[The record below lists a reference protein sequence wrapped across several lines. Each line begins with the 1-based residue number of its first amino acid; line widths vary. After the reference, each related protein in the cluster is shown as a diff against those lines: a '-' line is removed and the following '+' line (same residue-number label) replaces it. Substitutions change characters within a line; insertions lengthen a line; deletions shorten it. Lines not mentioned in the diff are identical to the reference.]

1 MTLILSMVIM
11 PLLSIVVP
19 TLDRPDTL
27 RHALATMASQPA
39 QADCE
44 FIVQNNGGN
53 PEIAKMVADLR
64 DRRFT
69 HFASET
75 ILTMTD
81 NWEAALGHASGEY
94 ITFLGDDDGLMPY
107 ACATA
112 SDLLSGRKID
122 LLSWHAYS
130 YYWPGYHH
138 PAFRNRLLAEI
149 DLASSARRVSSRDEL
164 ARVFGFQAHYAH
176 LPMIYNSFVRR
187 SVIDRMRAVGGRY
200 FIGLSPDVASGIA
213 NAALTDSFV
222 RLSRP
227 LSMAGFSQH
236 STGHALFFEA
246 TNLLETSRGARDF
259 GTIDDDP
266 RLPDLNALQLF
277 IAKDMLVL
285 KRLLL
290 PGDDEV
296 RVDFKALAQALATGI
311 NNRPSLYDR
320 TVQTI
325 GELARMHGFDVA
337 DIIIPARLADR
348 PPPPDRGV
356 RAIGQNRLVYELDGS
371 ALGLNSIADAVRVI
385 AQFVPDQGPF
395 DPAALEAS
403 VSAPVLGAEELE
415 FTRGGAGVAAL
426 IEGWSEPE
434 QWGTWS
440 VARNCVLRF
449 EVHPIPSRPVELVLA
464 CRAFVSDG
472 NPQLRAACRVG
483 NGAQQQLTFS
493 KEAFAGLRR
502 LMLDPAAIAAD
513 GTLTISLSLSDPRS
527 PADLGLS
534 SDARP
539 LGIGLER
546 IWLDDDIG
554 SSRGG

>member
-1 MTLILSMVIM
+1 M

-27 RHALATMASQPA
+27 RHALATMACQPA
-39 QADCE
+39 HADCE
-44 FIVQNNGGN
+44 FVVQNNGGN
-53 PEIAKMVADLR
+53 PEIAKMVADLQ
-64 DRRFT
+64 DERFK
-69 HFASET
+69 HFASKAV
-75 ILTMTD
+75 LTMTD
-81 NWEAALGHASGEY
+81 NWEEALGHASGEY
-94 ITFLGDDDGLMPY
+94 IAFLGDDDGLMPY

-112 SDLLSGRKID
+112 SDLLSGGKID

-130 YYWPGYHH
+130 YHWPGYYH

-149 DLASSARRVSSRDEL
+149 DLTSSAKRVASRDEL
-164 ARVFGFQAHYAH
+164 VRIFGFQAHYAN

-236 STGHALFFEA
+236 STGHALFFE
-246 TNLLETSRGARDF
+246 TIDLLETSRGARDF
-259 GTIDDDP
+259 GPIDDDP

-285 KRLLL
+285 KHLLL
-290 PGDDEV
+290 ADDDDV
-296 RVDFKALAQALATGI
+296 RLDFKALAQALATDI
-311 NNRPSLYDR
+311 NNRPPLYDR

-325 GELARMHGFDVA
+325 GELARMHGFEVA

-348 PPPPDRGV
+348 PPPGKGV
-356 RAIGQNRLVYELDGS
+356 RVIGQNRVVYELDGS
-371 ALGLNSIADAVRVI
+371 AIGLNSIADAVRVV
-385 AQFVPDQGPF
+385 AQFVPDQEPF
-395 DPAALEAS
+395 DLVAPEAPA
-403 VSAPVLGAEELE
+403 SAPVLGAEELE
-415 FTRGGAGVAAL
+415 FGCGGAGVAAL

-440 VARNCVLRF
+440 VARHCVLRF
-449 EVHPIPSRPVELVLA
+449 EVHPVPSRPVELVVA
-464 CRAFVSDG
+464 CRAFVSDR
-472 NPQLRAACRVG
+472 NPQLGAVCRVG
-483 NGAQQQLTFS
+483 SGAQQELTFS
-493 KEAFAGLRR
+493 TGAFAGLRR

-513 GTLTISLSLSDPRS
+513 GSLTISLSLSDPRS

-534 SDARP
+534 ADVRP

-546 IWLDDDIG
+546 IWLDEVRA
-554 SSRGG
+554 SRDR

>member
-1 MTLILSMVIM
+1 M
-11 PLLSIVVP
+11 PLLSIVIP

-27 RHALATMASQPA
+27 GHALATLACQPT

-44 FIVQNNGGN
+44 FIVQNNGGK
-53 PEIAKMVADLR
+53 PEIAEMVAGLKDE
-64 DRRFT
+64 RFR
-69 HFASET
+69 HFASDT
-75 ILTMTD
+75 VLTMTD

-94 ITFLGDDDGLMPY
+94 IAFLGDDDGMMPY

-112 SDLLSGRKID
+112 SAMLADGKID
-122 LLSWHAYS
+122 LLSWSAYS
-130 YYWPGYHH
+130 YYWPRYYH
-138 PAFRNRLLAEI
+138 PAFRNRLVAEI
-149 DLASSARRVSSRDEL
+149 DLTSSARRIVSRDEL
-164 ARVFGFQAHYAH
+164 ARIFGFQAHYAH

-187 SVIDRMRAVGGRY
+187 SVIDRMRAACGRY

-213 NAALTDSFV
+213 NAALTDGFV

-236 STGHALFFEA
+236 STGHALFFET

-259 GTIDDDP
+259 GPIDSDP
-266 RLPDLNALQLF
+266 QLPDLNALQLF
-277 IAKDMLVL
+277 IAKDMLDL

-290 PGDDEV
+290 ANDDRV
-296 RVDFKALAQALATGI
+296 RIDFKALAQALATDI
-311 NNRPSLYDR
+311 NTRPPLYDR
-320 TVQTI
+320 TVRTI
-325 GELARMHGFDVA
+325 GELSRTHGFDAA

-348 PPPPDRGV
+348 PPPGRGV
-356 RAIGQNRLVYELDGS
+356 SVIGQDRVLYELDGS

-385 AQFVPDQGPF
+385 AQFVPDQAPF
-395 DPAALEAS
+395 DSSALEVTA
-403 VSAPVLGAEELE
+403 SAPILGPGELD
-415 FTRGGAGVAAL
+415 FRRGGTGVAAL
-426 IEGWSEPE
+426 MEGWSEPE

-440 VARNCVLRF
+440 VARHCVLRF
-449 EVHPIPSRPVELVLA
+449 ALAPIPSRPISLVLA

-472 NPQLRAACRVG
+472 NPRLQAVFRVG
-483 NGAQQQLTFS
+483 NGPQQQLTFS
-493 KEAFAGLRR
+493 RGAFAGERR

-546 IWLDDDIG
+546 IWLDDDDRA
-554 SSRGG
+554 SRSP

>member
-1 MTLILSMVIM
+1 MVIM

-19 TLDRPDTL
+19 TLDRPNTL
-27 RHALATMASQPA
+27 RHALATMACQPA
-39 QADCE
+39 HADCE
-44 FIVQNNGGN
+44 FVVQNNGGN
-53 PEIAKMVADLR
+53 PEIAKMVADLE
-64 DRRFT
+64 DERFK
-69 HFASET
+69 HFASDT
-75 ILTMTD
+75 VLTMTD

-94 ITFLGDDDGLMPY
+94 IAFLGDDDGLMPY

-112 SDLLSGRKID
+112 SELLSGRKID
-122 LLSWHAYS
+122 LLSWPAYS
-130 YYWPGYHH
+130 YYWPGYYH
-138 PAFRNRLLAEI
+138 PAFRNRLVAEI
-149 DLASSARRVSSRDEL
+149 DLTSSVRRVSSRREL
-164 ARVFGFQAHYAH
+164 ARIFGFQAHYAN

-227 LSMAGFSQH
+227 LGMAGFSEH
-236 STGHALFFEA
+236 STGHALFFE
-246 TNLLETSRGARDF
+246 TTDLLETSRGARDF
-259 GTIDDDP
+259 GPIDDDP

-290 PGDDEV
+290 TDGDDV
-296 RVDFKALAQALATGI
+296 RLDFKALAQALATDI
-311 NNRPSLYDR
+311 NNRPPLYDR

-325 GELARMHGFDVA
+325 GELARTHGFDVA
-337 DIIIPARLADR
+337 DIVIPARLPDR
-348 PPPPDRGV
+348 PPPGKGV
-356 RAIGQNRLVYELDGS
+356 RVIGQNRVIYELDGS
-371 ALGLNSIADAVRVI
+371 ALGLNSIADAVRLI
-385 AQFVPDQGPF
+385 AHFVPDQEPF
-395 DPAALEAS
+395 DPAALEV

-415 FTRGGAGVAAL
+415 FRWGGAGVAAL

-449 EVHPIPSRPVELVLA
+449 EVRPIPSRPVELVLV

-483 NGAQQQLTFS
+483 NGVEQHLTFS

-502 LMLDPAAIAAD
+502 LMLDPAAIGAD

-534 SDARP
+534 SDVRP
-539 LGIGLER
+539 LGIGIER
-546 IWLDDDIG
+546 IWLDDVHP
-554 SSRGG
+554 SRDR

>member
-1 MTLILSMVIM
+1 MVIM

-27 RHALATMASQPA
+27 RHALATMACQPA

-53 PEIAKMVADLR
+53 PEIAKMVADLQ
-64 DRRFT
+64 DGRFR

-75 ILTMTD
+75 VLTMTD

-94 ITFLGDDDGLMPY
+94 IAFLGDDDGLMPY

-112 SDLLSGRKID
+112 SSVLADRKID
-122 LLSWHAYS
+122 LLSWDAYS
-130 YYWPGYHH
+130 YYWPGYYH

-149 DLASSARRVSSRDEL
+149 DLTSSARRVSSRSEL
-164 ARVFGFQAHYAH
+164 ARIFCFQAHYAH

-187 SVIDRMRAVGGRY
+187 SVVDRMRAACGRY

-213 NAALTDSFV
+213 NAALTESFV

-236 STGHALFFEA
+236 STGHALFFET

-259 GTIDDDP
+259 GPIDDD
-266 RLPDLNALQLF
+266 RQLPDLNALQLF
-277 IAKDMLVL
+277 IAKDMLDL

-290 PGDDEV
+290 ADDDGV
-296 RVDFKALAQALATGI
+296 RLDFKALAQALATDI
-311 NNRPSLYDR
+311 NNRPPLYDR

-348 PPPPDRGV
+348 PPPGKGISV
-356 RAIGQNRLVYELDGS
+356 IGQNRVLYELDGS
-371 ALGLNSIADAVRVI
+371 ALGLSSIADAVRVI
-385 AQFVPDQGPF
+385 AQFVPDQAPF
-395 DPAALEAS
+395 DPAALEAA
-403 VSAPVLGAEELE
+403 VPAPVLGPEELD
-415 FTRGGAGVAAL
+415 FSRGGAGTAAL

-440 VARNCVLRF
+440 IARNCVLRF
-449 EVHPIPSRPVELVLA
+449 AIDPFPSRPVALVLA

-472 NPQLRAACRVG
+472 NPRLQAICRVG
-483 NGAQQQLTFS
+483 DGPQQQLSFS
-493 KEAFAGLRR
+493 KGSFAGQRR
-502 LMLDPAAIAAD
+502 LMLDPAAISAD

-546 IWLDDDIG
+546 AWLDDDARA
-554 SSRGG
+554 SPSR

>member
-1 MTLILSMVIM
+1 MVIM

-27 RHALATMASQPA
+27 RHALATMACQPA
-39 QADCE
+39 HADCE
-44 FIVQNNGGN
+44 FVVQNNGGN
-53 PEIAKMVADLR
+53 PEIAKMVADLQ
-64 DRRFT
+64 DKRFK

-75 ILTMTD
+75 VLTMTD

-94 ITFLGDDDGLMPY
+94 IAFLGDDDGLMPY

-122 LLSWHAYS
+122 LLSWRAYS
-130 YYWPGYHH
+130 YYWPGYYH

-149 DLASSARRVSSRDEL
+149 DLTSSAKRVASRDEL
-164 ARVFGFQAHYAH
+164 ARIFGFQAHYAN

-236 STGHALFFEA
+236 STGHALFFE
-246 TNLLETSRGARDF
+246 TTDLLETSRGARDF
-259 GTIDDDP
+259 GPIDDDP

-290 PGDDEV
+290 TDDDDV
-296 RVDFKALAQALATGI
+296 RLDFKALAQALATNI
-311 NNRPSLYDR
+311 NNRPPLYDR
-320 TVQTI
+320 TVRTI
-325 GELARMHGFDVA
+325 GELARTHGFDVA

-348 PPPPDRGV
+348 PPPGKGV
-356 RAIGQNRLVYELDGS
+356 RVIGQNRVVYELDGS
-371 ALGLNSIADAVRVI
+371 ALGLNSIEDAVRVI
-385 AQFVPDQGPF
+385 AQFVPDQEPF
-395 DPAALEAS
+395 APAALEAP
-403 VSAPVLGAEELE
+403 VSAPVLGAEKLD
-415 FTRGGAGVAAL
+415 FGRGGAGVAAL
-426 IEGWSEPE
+426 VEGWSEPE

-449 EVHPIPSRPVELVLA
+449 EIRPFPSRPVELVLA

-483 NGAQQQLTFS
+483 NGAPQQLTFS
-493 KEAFAGLRR
+493 SEAFAGLRR
-502 LMLDPAAIAAD
+502 LVLDPAAIAAD
-513 GTLTISLSLSDPRS
+513 GMLTVSLSLSDPRS

-534 SDARP
+534 SDVRP

-546 IWLDDDIG
+546 IWLDDG
-554 SSRGG
+554 VHASRDG

>member
-1 MTLILSMVIM
+1 M

-27 RHALATMASQPA
+27 RHALATMACQPA

-53 PEIAKMVADLR
+53 PEIAKMVANFR
-64 DRRFT
+64 DERFR
-69 HFASET
+69 HFASESV
-75 ILTMTD
+75 LTMTD

-94 ITFLGDDDGLMPY
+94 IAFLGDDDGLMPY
-107 ACATA
+107 AGATA
-112 SDLLSGRKID
+112 TDMLSGRKID
-122 LLSWHAYS
+122 LLSWDAYS
-130 YYWPGYHH
+130 YYWPGYYH

-149 DLASSARRVSSRDEL
+149 DLTSSARRVSSRGEL
-164 ARVFGFQAHYAH
+164 ARIFGFQAHYAR

-187 SVIDRMRAVGGRY
+187 SVVDRMRAACGRY

-213 NAALTDSFV
+213 NAALTESFV

-236 STGHALFFEA
+236 STGHALFFET

-259 GTIDDDP
+259 GPIDDDLQ
-266 RLPDLNALQLF
+266 LPDLNALQLF
-277 IAKDMLVL
+277 IAKDMLDL

-290 PGDDEV
+290 ADDDGM
-296 RVDFKALAQALATGI
+296 RLDFKALAQALATDI
-311 NNRPSLYDR
+311 NNRPPLYDR

-337 DIIIPARLADR
+337 DIIIPVRLADR
-348 PPPPDRGV
+348 PPPGQGTSV
-356 RAIGQNRLVYELDGS
+356 VGQNRVLYELDGS

-385 AQFVPDQGPF
+385 AQFVPDQAPF
-395 DPAALEAS
+395 DPAALETAGL
-403 VSAPVLGAEELE
+403 APVLGPEELD
-415 FTRGGAGVAAL
+415 FSRGGAGTAAL

-440 VARNCVLRF
+440 IARNCVLRF
-449 EVHPIPSRPVELVLA
+449 AMDPIPSRPVALVLA

-472 NPQLRAACRVG
+472 NPRLQAICRVG
-483 NGAQQQLTFS
+483 NGPQQQLSFS
-493 KEAFAGLRR
+493 RGSFAGQRR

-546 IWLDDDIG
+546 VWLDDDA
-554 SSRGG
+554 RA

>member
-1 MTLILSMVIM
+1 MVIM

-27 RHALATMASQPA
+27 RHALATMACQPA
-39 QADCE
+39 HADCE

-53 PEIAKMVADLR
+53 PEIARIVADLK
-64 DRRFT
+64 DERFR

-75 ILTMTD
+75 VLTMTD
-81 NWEAALGHASGEY
+81 NWEAALGHTSGEY
-94 ITFLGDDDGLMPY
+94 VAFIGDDDGLMPY
-107 ACATA
+107 ACAAA
-112 SDLLSGRKID
+112 SEMLSDRNID
-122 LLSWHAYS
+122 LLSWSAYTYHWPS
-130 YYWPGYHH
+130 YYH

-149 DLASSARRVSSRDEL
+149 DLTSSVKRVSSRDEL
-164 ARVFGFQAHYAH
+164 ARIFGFQAHYAH

-187 SVIDRMRAVGGRY
+187 SIIDRMRAIGGRY

-213 NAALTDSFV
+213 NAALTDSFI

-236 STGHALFFEA
+236 STGHALFFE
-246 TNLLETSRGARDF
+246 TTDLLETPRGARDF
-259 GTIDDDP
+259 GPIDEDP
-266 RLPDLNALQLF
+266 QLPDLNALQLF

-290 PGDDEV
+290 ADHGDV
-296 RVDFKALAQALATGI
+296 RLDFKALAQALATDI
-311 NNRPSLYDR
+311 NHRPPLYDR

-325 GELARMHGFDVA
+325 GELARTHGFDVA

-348 PPPPDRGV
+348 PPPRGGV
-356 RAIGQNRLVYELDGS
+356 RVTGPNRVVYELDGS

-385 AQFVPDQGPF
+385 AQFVPDQGPL
-395 DPAALEAS
+395 DPAALKAP
-403 VSAPVLGAEELE
+403 VSSPVLGVKELE
-415 FTRGGAGVAAL
+415 FAHGGAGVAAL

-440 VARNCVLRF
+440 IGRNCVLRF

-483 NGAQQQLTFS
+483 NGAPQQLTFS
-493 KEAFAGLRR
+493 REAFAGLRR

-546 IWLDDDIG
+546 IWLDHDVRAA
-554 SSRGG
+554 RGE

>member
-1 MTLILSMVIM
+1 MVIM

-19 TLDRPDTL
+19 TLDRPETL
-27 RHALATMASQPA
+27 RHALATMACQPA
-39 QADCE
+39 HADCE

-53 PEIAKMVADLR
+53 PEIAKMVADLQ
-64 DRRFT
+64 DERFR

-75 ILTMTD
+75 VLTMTD

-94 ITFLGDDDGLMPY
+94 IAFIGDDDGLMPY

-112 SDLLSGRKID
+112 SEMLAGRNID
-122 LLSWHAYS
+122 LLSWSAYT
-130 YYWPGYHH
+130 YHWPGYYH

-149 DLASSARRVSSRDEL
+149 DLTSSAQRVSSRGEL
-164 ARVFGFQAHYAH
+164 ARIFGFQAHYAH

-187 SVIDRMRAVGGRY
+187 NVIDRMRAIGGRY

-227 LSMAGFSQH
+227 LSMSGISQH
-236 STGHALFFEA
+236 STGHALFFE
-246 TNLLETSRGARDF
+246 TTDLLETPRGSRDF
-259 GTIDDDP
+259 GPIDDEP
-266 RLPDLNALQLF
+266 QLPDLNALQLF

-290 PGDDEV
+290 ANDDDV
-296 RVDFKALAQALATGI
+296 RLDFKALAQALATDI
-311 NNRPSLYDR
+311 NHRPPLYDR

-325 GELARMHGFDVA
+325 GELARTHGFDVA

-348 PPPPDRGV
+348 PPPGKGV
-356 RAIGQNRLVYELDGS
+356 SVIGQNRVLYELDGF

-385 AQFVPDQGPF
+385 AQFVPDQGPL
-395 DPAALEAS
+395 DAMVLKAP
-403 VSAPVLGAEELE
+403 VSAPVLGAKQLE
-415 FTRGGAGVAAL
+415 FAHGGAGVAAL

-440 VARNCVLRF
+440 IARNCVLRF

-464 CRAFVSDG
+464 CRAFVSDR
-472 NPQLRAACRVG
+472 NPQLQAACRVG
-483 NGAQQQLTFS
+483 NGAPQQLTFS

-502 LMLDPAAIAAD
+502 LRLDPAAIAAD

-546 IWLDDDIG
+546 IWLEHDVG
-554 SSRGG
+554 ATRGP

>member
-1 MTLILSMVIM
+1 M
-11 PLLSIVVP
+11 PLLSIVIP

-27 RHALATMASQPA
+27 RHALATMACQPA

-53 PEIAKMVADLR
+53 PAIAKMVADLQ
-64 DRRFT
+64 DERFKY
-69 HFASET
+69 FASDT
-75 ILTMTD
+75 VLTMTD
-81 NWEAALGHASGEY
+81 NWEAALGRASGEY

-112 SDLLSGRKID
+112 SDMLSSRQID
-122 LLSWHAYS
+122 LLSWSAYS
-130 YYWPGYHH
+130 YYWPGYYH

-149 DLASSARRVSSRDEL
+149 DLTSSVKRVSSRAEL

-187 SVIDRMRAVGGRY
+187 SVIDRMRALGGRY

-236 STGHALFFEA
+236 STGHALFFE
-246 TNLLETSRGARDF
+246 TTDLLETPRGARDF
-259 GTIDDDP
+259 GPVDGDP
-266 RLPDLNALQLF
+266 ELPDLNALQLF
-277 IAKDMLVL
+277 IARDMLVL

-290 PGDDEV
+290 ADDDDV
-296 RVDFKALAQALATGI
+296 RLDFKALAQALATDI
-311 NNRPSLYDR
+311 NNRPPLYDR
-320 TVQTI
+320 TVRTI
-325 GELARMHGFDVA
+325 GELARTHGFDVA
-337 DIIIPARLADR
+337 DIVIPARLADR
-348 PPPPDRGV
+348 PPPPGQRV
-356 RAIGQNRLVYELDGS
+356 RVTGQNHVVYELDGPV
-371 ALGLNSIADAVRVI
+371 LGLNSIADAVRVI
-385 AQFVPDQGPF
+385 AQFVPDQEPF
-395 DPAALEAS
+395 DPAALEAP
-403 VSAPVLGAEELE
+403 VSAPVLGAEQLE
-415 FTRGGAGVAAL
+415 FARGGAGVAAL

-449 EVHPIPSRPVELVLA
+449 AVHPIPSRPVALVLA

-472 NPQLRAACRVG
+472 NPQLHAVCRVG
-483 NGAQQQLTFS
+483 NGVQQQLTFS
-493 KEAFAGLRR
+493 KEAFAGQRR

-546 IWLDDDIG
+546 IWLDDDVG
-554 SSRGG
+554 ASGGR

>member
-1 MTLILSMVIM
+1 M
-11 PLLSIVVP
+11 PLLSIVIP

-27 RHALATMASQPA
+27 RHALATMACQPA

-64 DRRFT
+64 DDRFR

-75 ILTMTD
+75 VLTMTD

-94 ITFLGDDDGLMPY
+94 IAFLGDDDGLMPY

-112 SDLLSGRKID
+112 SSMLSDRKID
-122 LLSWHAYS
+122 LLSWDAYS
-130 YYWPGYHH
+130 YYWPGYYH

-149 DLASSARRVSSRDEL
+149 DLTSSVKRVSSRVEL
-164 ARVFGFQAHYAH
+164 ARIFGFQVHYAH

-187 SVIDRMRAVGGRY
+187 SVVDRMRATAGRY

-213 NAALTDSFV
+213 NVALADSFV

-236 STGHALFFEA
+236 STGHALFFET

-259 GTIDDDP
+259 GAIDKGP
-266 RLPDLNALQLF
+266 QLPDLNALQLF
-277 IAKDMLVL
+277 IAKDMLDL

-290 PGDDEV
+290 AHDDDV
-296 RVDFKALAQALATGI
+296 RLDFKALAQAIATDI
-311 NNRPSLYDR
+311 NNRPPLYDR
-320 TVQTI
+320 TVQTV

-348 PPPPDRGV
+348 PPPGKGV
-356 RAIGQNRLVYELDGS
+356 SLVGQNRVLYELDGS

-385 AQFVPDQGPF
+385 AQFVPDQAPF
-395 DPAALEAS
+395 DPTALEAAA
-403 VSAPVLGAEELE
+403 VSTPVLGREKLD
-415 FTRGGAGVAAL
+415 FSRGGAGVAAL
-426 IEGWSEPE
+426 VEGWSEPE

-440 VARNCVLRF
+440 VARHCVLRF
-449 EVHPIPSRPVELVLA
+449 VVDPIPSRPTALVLM

-472 NPQLRAACRVG
+472 NPRLQAVCRVG
-483 NGAQQQLTFS
+483 DGPQQQLTFTQG
-493 KEAFAGLRR
+493 AFAGQRR
-502 LMLDPAAIAAD
+502 LTLDPATIAAD

-546 IWLDDDIG
+546 IWLDDDVRA
-554 SSRGG
+554 SRGR

>member
-1 MTLILSMVIM
+1 M

-27 RHALATMASQPA
+27 RHALATMACQPA
-39 QADCE
+39 HADCE

-53 PEIAKMVADLR
+53 PEIAKMVADLQD
-64 DRRFT
+64 DRFR

-75 ILTMTD
+75 VLTMTD
-81 NWEAALGHASGEY
+81 NWESALGHASGEY
-94 ITFLGDDDGLMPY
+94 IAFLGDDDGLMPY

-112 SDLLSGRKID
+112 SEMLAGRRIN
-122 LLSWHAYS
+122 LLSWDAYT
-130 YYWPGYHH
+130 YYWPGYYH

-149 DLASSARRVSSRDEL
+149 DLTSSARRVSSRREL
-164 ARVFGFQAHYAH
+164 ARIVGFQAHYAH

-187 SVIDRMRAVGGRY
+187 SVIDRMRAACGRY

-236 STGHALFFEA
+236 STGHALFFE
-246 TNLLETSRGARDF
+246 TTDLLETPRGSRDF
-259 GTIDDDP
+259 GPIDDEP
-266 RLPDLNALQLF
+266 QLPDLNALQLF

-290 PGDDEV
+290 ANDDDV
-296 RVDFKALAQALATGI
+296 RLDFKALAQALATDI
-311 NNRPSLYDR
+311 NHRPPLYDR

-325 GELARMHGFDVA
+325 GELARTHGFDVA

-348 PPPPDRGV
+348 PPPGKGV
-356 RAIGQNRLVYELDGS
+356 SVIGQNRVLYELDGW
-371 ALGLNSIADAVRVI
+371 ALGLNSIADAVRVL
-385 AQFVPDQGPF
+385 AQFVPDQGPL
-395 DPAALEAS
+395 DPTELKAPESL
-403 VSAPVLGAEELE
+403 PVLGAKQLD
-415 FTRGGAGVAAL
+415 FAHGGAGVAAL
-426 IEGWSEPE
+426 IEGWSDPE

-440 VARNCVLRF
+440 IAKNCVLRF
-449 EVHPIPSRPVELVLA
+449 EVNPVPSRPVELVLA
-464 CRAFVSDG
+464 CRAFVSDN
-472 NPQLRAACRVG
+472 NPQLRAVCRVG
-483 NGAQQQLTFS
+483 NGAPQQLTFS
-493 KEAFAGLRR
+493 REAFAGSRR
-502 LMLDPAAIAAD
+502 LTLDPAAIAAD

-546 IWLDDDIG
+546 IWLDHDVRAT
-554 SSRGG
+554 RGR

>member
-1 MTLILSMVIM
+1 M
-11 PLLSIVVP
+11 PLLSIVIP

-27 RHALATMASQPA
+27 RHALATMAGQPS

-53 PEIAKMVADLR
+53 PEIAKMVADLQ
-64 DRRFT
+64 DARFK
-69 HFASET
+69 HFVSDT
-75 ILTMTD
+75 VLTMTD

-122 LLSWHAYS
+122 LLSWSAYS
-130 YYWPGYHH
+130 YYWPGYYH

-149 DLASSARRVSSRDEL
+149 DLTSSVKRVRSRDEL
-164 ARVFGFQAHYAH
+164 ARIFSFQAHYAH

-187 SVIDRMRAVGGRY
+187 SVIDRMRAACGRY

-213 NAALTDSFV
+213 NAALTESFV

-236 STGHALFFEA
+236 STGHALFFET
-246 TNLLETSRGARDF
+246 TNLLATLRGARDF
-259 GTIDDDP
+259 GPIDDDP

-290 PGDDEV
+290 ANDDDV
-296 RVDFKALAQALATGI
+296 RLDFKALAQALATDI
-311 NNRPSLYDR
+311 NNRPLLYGR

-325 GELARMHGFDVA
+325 GELARTHGFDVA
-337 DIIIPARLADR
+337 DIVIPARLADR
-348 PPPPDRGV
+348 PPPPGQHV
-356 RAIGQNRLVYELDGS
+356 RVIGQNLVVYELDGS

-385 AQFVPDQGPF
+385 AQFVPDQEPV
-395 DPAALEAS
+395 DPAVLETQM
-403 VSAPVLGAEELE
+403 SAPVLGVEELE
-415 FTRGGAGVAAL
+415 FMRDGAGVGAL
-426 IEGWSEPE
+426 IEGWGEPE

-440 VARNCVLRF
+440 VARHCMLRF
-449 EVHPIPSRPVELVLA
+449 AVHPIPSRPVALVLA
-464 CRAFVSDG
+464 CRAFVSEA
-472 NPQLRAACRVG
+472 NPRLRAVCRVG
-483 NGAQQQLTFS
+483 NGPQQQLMFTT
-493 KEAFAGLRR
+493 EAFAGLRR

-546 IWLDDDIG
+546 IRLDDDVG
-554 SSRGG
+554 ASQGR

>member
-1 MTLILSMVIM
+1 M

-27 RHALATMASQPA
+27 RHALATMACQPA
-39 QADCE
+39 HADCE
-44 FIVQNNGGN
+44 FVVQNNGGN
-53 PEIAKMVADLR
+53 PEIAKMVAGLQDQ
-64 DRRFT
+64 RFK

-75 ILTMTD
+75 VLTMTD

-94 ITFLGDDDGLMPY
+94 IAFLGDDDGLMPY

-112 SDLLSGRKID
+112 SDLLSGRKVD
-122 LLSWHAYS
+122 LLSWRAYS
-130 YYWPGYHH
+130 YYWPGYYH
-138 PAFRNRLLAEI
+138 PTFRNRLLAEI
-149 DLASSARRVSSRDEL
+149 DLTSSAKRVSSRDEL
-164 ARVFGFQAHYAH
+164 ARIFGFQAHYAN

-213 NAALTDSFV
+213 NAALTVSFV

-236 STGHALFFEA
+236 STGHALFFE
-246 TNLLETSRGARDF
+246 TTDLLETPRGARDF
-259 GTIDDDP
+259 GPIEDDP
-266 RLPDLNALQLF
+266 RLPDLNALHLF

-290 PGDDEV
+290 PDDDHV
-296 RVDFKALAQALATGI
+296 RLDFKALAQALATDI
-311 NNRPSLYDR
+311 NNRPPLYDR

-325 GELARMHGFDVA
+325 GELARTHGFDLA

-348 PPPPDRGV
+348 PPPGKGV
-356 RAIGQNRLVYELDGS
+356 RVIGQSRVIYELDGS

-385 AQFVPDQGPF
+385 AQFVPDQEPF
-395 DPAALEAS
+395 DPAAPEAP
-403 VSAPVLGAEELE
+403 VSAPILGAEELE
-415 FTRGGAGVAAL
+415 FRRGGTGVAAL

-440 VARNCVLRF
+440 AARNCVLRF
-449 EVHPIPSRPVELVLA
+449 EVQPIPSRPVELVLA

-472 NPQLRAACRVG
+472 NPQLRAVCRVG
-483 NGAQQQLTFS
+483 NGAQQELTFS
-493 KEAFAGLRR
+493 RGAFAGLRR

-513 GTLTISLSLSDPRS
+513 GMLTITLSLSDPRS

-534 SDARP
+534 SDVRP

-546 IWLDDDIG
+546 IWLDDDVRA
-554 SSRGG
+554 SRDR